1 MEKEIFALYT
11 KDLPKNSV
19 KRACYV
25 VREFL
30 RYRKVTQ
37 NKETKTLECE
47 VLPGCAVTF
56 EEYEE
61 ARNIILSYAYQN
73 ATKSD
78 KAELFFCEGDC
89 VQNDYGNDAFC
100 KGEFSIHPKSLNLC
114 PHYMDPSK
122 F

>member
-1 MEKEIFALYT
+1 MEKEIFAWYT

-37 NKETKTLECE
+37 NKETGKLECE

-56 EEYEE
+56 EEYEK

-73 ATKSD
+73 SNRTD
-78 KAELFFCEGDC
+78 TVELFACDENC

-100 KGEFSIHPKSLNLC
+100 KGEFSLHKKSLNLC